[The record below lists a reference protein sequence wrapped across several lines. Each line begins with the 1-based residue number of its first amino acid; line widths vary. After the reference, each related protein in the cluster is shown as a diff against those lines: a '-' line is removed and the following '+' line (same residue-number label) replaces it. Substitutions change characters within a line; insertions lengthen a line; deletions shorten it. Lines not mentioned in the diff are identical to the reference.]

1 MFDRIHHAGL
11 AVADLAAAKTVFAD
25 GLGLIVDTTRSPLP
39 YGNKQRGADPT
50 DILDIPIG
58 NSELELNAPP
68 TDGTTPGGTHRFI
81 EQRGG
86 VGALHHICVHASD
99 TPNDI
104 AHLRA
109 AGLRLIGATEEELAS
124 DEPWTQVAFFHPRDT
139 EGVLLEIWPADNHR
153 VGDRYQGE
161 GVFTRLSHIGVV
173 TDDLDRSRKFW
184 TNVMGLQVDTLRTSI
199 MKGGRLVDGE
209 DVRVLAMPV
218 GDTEGHDVVAIMP
231 QSGGSGT
238 GRFLERYGG
247 SAHGTMHHFGIATPD
262 VKAAADFVQE
272 RGMELVAPANDE
284 FAWIHPRSAGG
295 MLIQIVQ
302 DTQ

>member
-39 YGNKQRGADPT
+39 DGNKQRGADPT

-68 TDGTTPGGTHRFI
+68 ADGTPAGGTHRFI

-86 VGALHHICVHASD
+86 VGALHHICLHATD
-99 TPNDI
+99 TPNDV

-109 AGLRLIGATEEELAS
+109 SGPRLIGATEEQLAS
-124 DEPWTQVAFFHPRDT
+124 DEPWTSVAFFHPRDT

-161 GVFTRLSHIGVV
+161 GVFTRLTHIGVV
-173 TDDLDRSRKFW
+173 TDDLDRSRRFW
-184 TNVMGLQVDTLRTSI
+184 SNVVGFQVDTLRTPI
-199 MKGGRLVDGE
+199 MKGGRLIEGE
-209 DVRVLAMPV
+209 DVRVLTMPV
-218 GDTEGHDVVAIMP
+218 GATERHDIVAVMP

-247 SAHGTMHHFGIATPD
+247 SARGTMHHFGIATAD
-262 VKAAADFVQE
+262 VRAAAEFVQE
-272 RGMELVAPANDE
+272 RGMELVAPANDD

-295 MLIQIVQ
+295 MLIQVVRDAQ
-302 DTQ
+302 